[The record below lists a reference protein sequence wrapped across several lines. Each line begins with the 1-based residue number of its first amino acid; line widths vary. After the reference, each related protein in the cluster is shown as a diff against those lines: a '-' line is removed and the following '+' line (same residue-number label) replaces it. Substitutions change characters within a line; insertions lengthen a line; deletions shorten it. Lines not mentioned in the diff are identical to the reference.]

1 MRPIEAIGRCRRWVT
16 LAAVATTVAIAPAY
30 AQAQQGEAP
39 ASESEVGARLR
50 QMRDHFGPAVSAR
63 IDDVLSSAR
72 KAGIPEEVLVTKAL
86 EGAAKGVPGTRVVQ
100 ALQAYS
106 ERLQRAD
113 RLLGGSAKSPVL
125 VAAADALQKGVDP
138 SAVRDV
144 GRVAGADPLPL
155 VVLGDLRDAGVP
167 VGQAVQV
174 VRQAIQQGRHGDQL
188 LDVSAEVRRHIRT
201 GKPPGQAAQEV
212 LRALQGARPPD
223 VPGKG
228 NGHGNP
234 PAARGGGP
242 PGAGGGP
249 PKGPHGSG
257 GG

>member
-1 MRPIEAIGRCRRWVT
+1 MGPVQGTGRCRRW
-16 LAAVATTVAIAPAY
+16 LACVAVALMVTVAPAY

-63 IDDVLSSAR
+63 IDDVLASAR
-72 KAGIPEEVLVTKAL
+72 KAGVPEDVLITKAL
-86 EGAAKGVPGTRVVQ
+86 EGAAKGVPGTRVVE
-100 ALQAYS
+100 ALKSYS

-113 RLLGGSAKSPVL
+113 RLLGGSAGSAIL

-138 SAVRDV
+138 NAVAEV
-144 GRVAGADPLPL
+144 GRAAGGDPLPL

-167 VGQAVQV
+167 VDQAVAV
-174 VRQAIQQGRHGDQL
+174 VRQALKQGRHGDRL
-188 LDVSAEVRRHIRT
+188 LEVSAEVRRAIRA

-212 LRALQGARPPD
+212 GRALQGAGAPTPA
-223 VPGKG
+223 GKG
-228 NGHGNP
+228 QGNGGP
-234 PAARGGGP
+234 RGAKGGGP
-242 PGAGGGP
+242 PGSGGGP
-249 PKGPHGSG
+249 PGRPHGSG

>member
-1 MRPIEAIGRCRRWVT
+1 MRPFEGIGRCRRWVT
-16 LAAVATTVAIAPAY
+16 LAAVAATVTIAPAY

-63 IDDVLSSAR
+63 IDDVLASAR
-72 KAGIPEEVLVTKAL
+72 KAGIPQEVLITKAL
-86 EGAAKGVPGTRVVQ
+86 EGAAKGVSGDRVVQ

-106 ERLQRAD
+106 QRLQRAD
-113 RLLGGSAKSPVL
+113 RLLGGSARGPLL

-138 SAVRDV
+138 NAVRDV
-144 GRVAGADPLPL
+144 GRAAGGDPLPL

-174 VRQAIQQGRHGDQL
+174 VRQAIQQGRRGDQL
-188 LDVSAEVRRHIRT
+188 LDVSAEVRRHIRA

-212 LRALQGARPPD
+212 VRALQGGGAPSS
-223 VPGKG
+223 PGKG
-228 NGHGNP
+228 RG
-234 PAARGGGP
+234 GGGP
-242 PGAGGGP
+242 PGVRGGPPGSGGGP
-249 PKGPHGSG
+249 SKGPHGSG